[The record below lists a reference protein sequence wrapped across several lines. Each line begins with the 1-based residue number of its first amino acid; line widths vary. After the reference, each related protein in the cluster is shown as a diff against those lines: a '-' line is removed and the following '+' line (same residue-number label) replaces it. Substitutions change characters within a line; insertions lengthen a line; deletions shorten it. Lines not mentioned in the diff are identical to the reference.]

1 MWCAGPKGELA
12 LLPAFAEL
20 AILLPEHKL
29 DIHFVGPDVPEQL
42 HKQECRVALG
52 VQQRHGGVQQQEATK
67 GREHA
72 WPPVC
77 GGHHR
82 QETALLC
89 RAVKR

>member
-1 MWCAGPKGELA
+1 
-12 LLPAFAEL
+12 
-20 AILLPEHKL
+20 
-29 DIHFVGPDVPEQL
+29 
-42 HKQECRVALG
+42 LG